1 MSTVMGQIASVSV
14 EIGGKEITFE
24 TGKLAKQADGAVVM
38 RSGDTMVLATAVGRP
53 EAREGADFFP
63 LTIDVEERAYAAGKI
78 PGGFF
83 KREGRAT
90 ERATLT
96 ARMIDRPIRPLWPKG
111 FRNEVQV
118 ICTVLSADLVT
129 PHDILCI
136 NGASAAL
143 MISPLPFFG
152 PVGAVRVGRI
162 DGEFVLNPTHEQ
174 NFEET
179 SLDLIVVGTKDGLT
193 MVEAGADEVPEDVL
207 LEALDL
213 AHQEIRKLCEAQ
225 EDLRRQVGKAKWL
238 DQELTAE
245 LEESQGHAVW
255 ESLQAK
261 GLREGSAIIEELEDE
276 LAPELSM
283 DSTEEDITR
292 RMQVRA
298 SLAAVLEK
306 QRLAAVEGPVREQFG
321 DDLRGLTEA
330 EQDSKELKS
339 AKRHLLF
346 ERIVESV
353 ELPFPVGPA
362 TVDGEGPV
370 VKDSVTKSYVKKAA
384 EAIYKDLVRKKIAID
399 KRRPDGRGTDEIR
412 PIENEVTVS
421 PRAHGSALFQ
431 RGQTQILT
439 LCTLGT
445 AKEGQRIDDLSLE
458 TDRRYMHHYN
468 FPPYSVGET
477 GFMRGPKRRDIGH
490 GALAQRALEAMIP
503 PAEDFPY
510 TIRLVSETLESNGSS
525 SMGSVCG
532 STLALMDAGVPIKAP
547 VSGIAMGLV
556 KEGDDY
562 VILTDIQG
570 AEDHLGDMDFKVA
583 GTKDGITAL
592 QMDIKIT
599 GVTQEIMRGA
609 LDQAKQARIFI
620 LDRMLEA
627 LPEARTELAPH
638 APRIS
643 SIQINPDFIGMV
655 IGKGGETIRSLE
667 SEYDVQIDI
676 EEDGTILVYATEGTK
691 ADAAIAAIAALTKE
705 PEVGDT
711 FTGKVVKTTQFGAF
725 VELKKGTDGL
735 LHVSNVGPGRV
746 AHIEDVMQR
755 GDIVDVLVQEVDKA
769 RGRIGLKLVHKHE
782 DGRLVEPEE
791 LIERAKS
798 APPRPPEEERPAPRR
813 RPWPQPRPAP
823 RLGSDP
829 RGRRE
834 PPPQFLALSDGRRN
848 GVAVG
853 VADQPLA
860 VGDRDRLGAAVD
872 AELREDPLNV
882 CCDRLL
888 ADHELGGDLP
898 LALAAREQHEHLALA
913 RRQNRRRTRSLVP
926 HRAKP
931 VAWLSPQ
938 ERPDAIGQ
946 LLGVERLQDV
956 VVRSDQKTS
965 DPIEG
970 FRARPRHE
978 HDRDGFAVGVAQLS
992 ADLVAGHPRQV
1003 DVQNHERRS
1012 HCARHV
1018 ERVVATRRLV
1028 HGAVDSQQRFDDE
1041 RAAAVVIVD
1050 DQHRAAATRS
1060 AFQLLLVVPQVRG

>member
-1 MSTVMGQIASVSV
+1 MSTVMGQVARTSVD
-14 EIGGKEITFE
+14 IGGQEITFE
-24 TGKLAKQADGAVVM
+24 TGKLAKQADGAVVV
-38 RSGDTMVLATAVGRP
+38 RSGDTMVLATAVGRS

-118 ICTVLSADLVT
+118 ICTVLSADMVT

-143 MISPLPFFG
+143 MMSPLPFFG
-152 PVGAVRVGRI
+152 PVGAVRIGRI
-162 DGEFVLNPTHEQ
+162 DWELVVNPTHEQ
-174 NFEET
+174 NFEES

-207 LEALDL
+207 LEALEL
-213 AHQEIRKLCEAQ
+213 AHREIVRLCEAQ
-225 EDLRRQVGKAKWL
+225 EDLRRQAGKVKWL
-238 DQELTAE
+238 DMELHAE
-245 LEESQGHAVW
+245 IERDHGHTIW
-255 ESLQAK
+255 ERLLAD
-261 GLREGSAIIEELEDE
+261 GLREGAAVVDDLEEQLCS
-276 LAPELSM
+276 ELSM
-283 DSTEEDITR
+283 DSTEDDINR
-292 RMQVRA
+292 RVQVRA
-298 SLAAVLEK
+298 SLAMLLEK
-306 QRLAAVEGPVREQFG
+306 QRVAAVEAPVREQFG
-321 DDLRGLTEA
+321 DDLKALTEA
-330 EQDSKELKS
+330 EADSKELKS

-346 ERIVESV
+346 DRIVDGV

-370 VKDSVTKSYVKKAA
+370 VKDAVTKSYVKKAA
-384 EAIYKDLVRKKIAID
+384 EAVYKDLVRKKIAVE
-399 KRRPDGRGTDEIR
+399 KRRPDGRGAEEIR
-412 PIENEVTVS
+412 AIECEVTVS
-421 PRAHGSALFQ
+421 PRTHGSALFQ
-431 RGQTQILT
+431 RGQTQIMT

-458 TDRRYMHHYN
+458 QERRYMHHYN

-490 GALAQRALEAMIP
+490 GALAQRALEAVVP
-503 PAEDFPY
+503 AAEDFPY

-583 GTKDGITAL
+583 GTRDGITAL

-609 LDQAKQARIFI
+609 LEQAKRAREFI

-627 LPEARTELAPH
+627 MPEARTELAPH

-667 SEYDVQIDI
+667 SEFDVQIDI

-691 ADAAIAAIAALTKE
+691 ADAAISAIAALTKE

-711 FTGKVVKTTQFGAF
+711 YTGKIVKTTQFGAF

-746 AHIEDVMQR
+746 AHIEDVMTR
-755 GDIVDVLVQEVDKA
+755 GDVVDVVVQEVDKA

-782 DGRLVEPEE
+782 NGNLVSPEE
-791 LIERAKS
+791 LIERAKN
-798 APPRPPEEERPAPRR
+798 APPRPPEEDRPRR
-813 RPWPQPRPAP
+813 DDR
-823 RLGSDP
+823 
-829 RGRRE
+829 RGGRDRGPRRE
-834 PPPQFLALSDGRRN
+834 RS
-848 GVAVG
+848 
-853 VADQPLA
+853 
-860 VGDRDRLGAAVD
+860 GDRD
-872 AELREDPLNV
+872 
-882 CCDRLL
+882 
-888 ADHELGGDLP
+888 
-898 LALAAREQHEHLALA
+898 
-913 RRQNRRRTRSLVP
+913 
-926 HRAKP
+926 
-931 VAWLSPQ
+931 
-938 ERPDAIGQ
+938 
-946 LLGVERLQDV
+946 
-956 VVRSDQKTS
+956 
-965 DPIEG
+965 
-970 FRARPRHE
+970 
-978 HDRDGFAVGVAQLS
+978 
-992 ADLVAGHPRQV
+992 
-1003 DVQNHERRS
+1003 
-1012 HCARHV
+1012 
-1018 ERVVATRRLV
+1018 
-1028 HGAVDSQQRFDDE
+1028 
-1041 RAAAVVIVD
+1041 
-1050 DQHRAAATRS
+1050 
-1060 AFQLLLVVPQVRG
+1060 